1 MAGCERFAFGRPE
14 DIDMNLAVLVVS
26 GSVALFPRSAQVK
39 VRKGWEDTKYN
50 EASR

>member
-14 DIDMNLAVLVVS
+14 GIDMNLAVLVVS

-39 VRKGWEDTKYN
+39 VRKGCQGKK
-50 EASR
+50 